1 MIPRYALGNWWS
13 RYFRYTENSYRELL
27 DHFEE
32 EQIPLSVAVIDM
44 DWHLT
49 DVDPKYGTGW
59 TGYTWNKECFPD
71 HKRFLK
77 MLQDRKLAPTLN
89 LHPADGIRA
98 FETMYPKVA
107 EKMDID
113 PKTEEPV
120 VFDMSDPKYRKAYF
134 EEVIHPYEEDGV
146 AFWWIDWQQGTGSAG
161 DTDPLFLLNHF
172 HYKDQEERGVRPM
185 IFSRYAGPG
194 SHRYPVGFSGDTR
207 STWRSLAYQ
216 PFFTATAAN
225 IGYGWG
231 SHDIGGHM
239 LGDKDNERLTRWI
252 QFGVFSP
259 IMRIHSSNR
268 IFFNKEPWKLPEPYH
283 SIIAEFLR
291 MRHRLLPYLYT
302 EARNAHVLDIPM
314 LQPLYYA
321 YPEVREAYEV
331 PNEYIFGSSL
341 MVCAIT
347 EPEDQMLRMAAVDAY
362 IPEGRW
368 YDTFTGH
375 IYSGCAKKRKLYR
388 PLTSMPVLLK
398 AGSILPES
406 CEDRTNGTDNP
417 RSLRILFGAGAN
429 GGYDVYEDDGI
440 SMDFRNGAFVTTH
453 FGMEWNEDSE
463 CVLYADGANGDLNLI
478 PEKRSFELC
487 LYGVEPAKENSL
499 NDSCNNAAGQN
510 FSFDNA
516 GGQSISCDNIVGY
529 SDIITISGT
538 KINGF
543 RYDKKMHCLKLIL
556 QDIPVAE
563 GFRVTIGGLKAAEND
578 QKTETV
584 ELLDCAWT
592 VMEFKDKVFGELMN
606 ASSDDEFL
614 KRLSG
619 LAIPEVLKDSIR
631 EIFA

>member
-1 MIPRYALGNWWS
+1 
-13 RYFRYTENSYRELL
+13 
-27 DHFEE
+27 
-32 EQIPLSVAVIDM
+32 
-44 DWHLT
+44 
-49 DVDPKYGTGW
+49 
-59 TGYTWNKECFPD
+59 
-71 HKRFLK
+71 

-98 FETMYPKVA
+98 FEAMYAQTA
-107 EKMDID
+107 EKMGID
-113 PKTEEPV
+113 PTTEEPV

-146 AFWWIDWQQGTGSAG
+146 AFWWIDWQQGTGDAG

-225 IGYGWG
+225 IGYGWW

-259 IMRIHSSNR
+259 IMRIHSSNS

-341 MVCAIT
+341 IVCAIT

-368 YDTFTGH
+368 YDIFTGH
-375 IYSGCAKKRKLYR
+375 IYSGCAKKRKIYR

-417 RSLRILFGAGAN
+417 KSLRILFGAGAN
-429 GGYDVYEDDGI
+429 GGYDMYEDDGI

-453 FGMEWNEDSE
+453 FGMKWNEDSE
-463 CVLYADGANGDLNLI
+463 CVLYTESANGDLKLI
-478 PEKRSFELC
+478 PEKHSYELY
-487 LYGVEPAKENSL
+487 LYGVEPVENL
-499 NDSCNNAAGQN
+499 KIYGTE
-510 FSFDNA
+510 
-516 GGQSISCDNIVGY
+516 ISEYI
-529 SDIITISGT
+529 
-538 KINGF
+538 
-543 RYDKKMHCLKLIL
+543 YDKKIHCLKLIL
-556 QDIPVAE
+556 TEIPVEE
-563 GFRVTIGGLKAAEND
+563 GFNIHITGIKLAEND
-578 QKTETV
+578 RKAETV
-584 ELLDCAWT
+584 ELLDRAWT
-592 VMEFKDKVFGELMN
+592 VMEYKDKVFGELMN

-619 LAIPEVLKDSIR
+619 LAIPELLKDAIR
-631 EIFA
+631 EIFD